1 MIRYIGDGAYFQGIP
16 ARDLSDD
23 EFAALS
29 EAQQQALLA
38 SGLYTP
44 EAAPAP
50 TRAKKAATTIEP
62 VTAEAPTGG

>member
-16 ARDLSDD
+16 ARDLRDD

-29 EAQQQALLA
+29 EAQQQALLG
-38 SGLYTP
+38 SGLYVL

-50 TRAKKAATTIEP
+50 TRTMKPAPVEP
-62 VTAEAPTGG
+62 VDAEAPTGG